1 MEGRKETEREAGRV
15 LQNPP
20 SPSRHPP
27 RATEPNAEFDK
38 LAFFVGGVVRLLT
51 LLPSFFHADACLAK
65 HPIRL

>member
-1 MEGRKETEREAGRV
+1 MEGGKEGNGERSRESFAKSNLV
-15 LQNPP
+15 LNAQQN
-20 SPSRHPP
+20 R
-27 RATEPNAEFDK
+27 PNAKFDK